1 MCCLS
6 AFSLKFSH
14 IPGGMPMGGG
24 LIREPPMN
32 AAGMAGR
39 IVVTIGA
46 TGVPGIAIL
55 IGGPARIGN
64 RCIMALLNASCC
76 LA

>member
-1 MCCLS
+1 
-6 AFSLKFSH
+6 
-14 IPGGMPMGGG
+14 MPRGGG

-32 AAGMAGR
+32 AGMPGR

-55 IGGPARIGN
+55 IGGPALIGN
-64 RCIMALLNASCC
+64 LCIIAELNASCC
-76 LA
+76 FA